1 MPDFKIVIS
10 DPETKQLKIMKVKVK
25 VDENVKSIDGEK
37 DGKALPIAKL
47 NSKLKQALNLDK
59 LLTLQIEKQEVD
71 KKVKIKVHFLVQID
85 DSLPDNEVHIS
96 KNIAEKF
103 GAEDFEALAYRTKAF
118 QISIDQSKLNLF
130 GTKIGD
136 KINLV
141 ISDTPFTLKITGGS
155 DNTGFAMRPD
165 ISGPAKR
172 RVLVSGPPGYI
183 PREDGERKRKMLRG
197 DTISNEI
204 VQINTVI
211 VR

>member
-25 VDENVKSIDGEK
+25 ADENVKSIDGEK

-59 LLTLQIEKQEVD
+59 LLTLQIEKQEGD
-71 KKVKIKVHFLVQID
+71 KKVKIKVHFLVQVD

-141 ISDTPFTLKITGGS
+141 ISETPFTLKITGGS

-165 ISGPAKR
+165 VSGPAKR

>member
-1 MPDFKIVIS
+1 
-10 DPETKQLKIMKVKVK
+10 
-25 VDENVKSIDGEK
+25 
-37 DGKALPIAKL
+37 LPIAKL

-59 LLTLQIEKQEVD
+59 LLTLQIEKQEGD
-71 KKVKIKVHFLVQID
+71 KKVKIKVHFLVQVD